1 MEYKVSILEYLLAS
15 YKHLMATLQKDT
27 AQVEKKWFQSWTVWF
42 NVAILVLTSVNEF
55 AKILPIPPE
64 YVTLALTV
72 GNLLLRI
79 KTSLPVKF

>member
-1 MEYKVSILEYLLAS
+1 MEYKVSVLEYLLAP
-15 YKHLMATLQKDT
+15 YKHLMTTLKNDSV
-27 AQVEKKWFQSWTVWF
+27 AVEKKWYKSLTVWF
-42 NVAILVLTSVNEF
+42 NVAILILTSVNEF